1 VEPTRPTLRERKV
14 ERMQV
19 CEKEYVSSLIP
30 GNETFGHA
38 LERTSVSGEPDDAV
52 LSGRGDWFARGR
64 SRLHPRN
71 GKKSGD
77 LKGRVERRGWSGMG
91 T

>member
-1 VEPTRPTLRERKV
+1 MCFKYNARKRNVWTPTRE
-14 ERMQV
+14 
-19 CEKEYVSSLIP
+19 
-30 GNETFGHA
+30 
-38 LERTSVSGEPDDAV
+38 SGEPDDAV